1 MHKRNL
7 VSLGLLSILAAAGT
21 ASVAVVGCSGDDA
34 ATDAGPDQITSDQI
48 NPPPDTGTPDT
59 GTDAGTPRA
68 RLTVVH
74 ASPAAGIVRICFAI
88 RSTTDAGTVD
98 TIAPFL
104 PLPHSRTA
112 GQIAAGQPY
121 PGLPPGFGGPLS
133 DTGSNLEV
141 LTIVPYVINAAKVAQ
156 YSREDGGT
164 PTACDEL
171 LKPDAGVALVEN
183 QDYWKLAPIPAGTF
197 KAGKAYI
204 VAAVGCPKY
213 SATLF
218 GGEAQAK
225 VKCGTDYTDDDGN
238 LGAKVFEVSKTVPN
252 ANQIGAQ
259 FLHLSPVVQNVPS
272 LGPDGVVAVFKEGD
286 ASTPIN
292 PTPSK
297 YLDNAAPATPTA
309 ATVSANGILI
319 ANAIAG
325 DASTPV
331 PMPLAA
337 VSQLSTGSNT
347 FAYVNG
353 NSYTFIALGDP
364 TLPSYINPLDGGPL
378 APDAGGVF
386 NGRSI
391 HFLGFPNEF
400 TPPKY

>member
-1 MHKRNL
+1 MRNRNL
-7 VSLGLLSILAAAGT
+7 VSLGLLSILAAAGAAGVT
-21 ASVAVVGCSGDDA
+21 VVGCNGDDA
-34 ATDAGPDQITSDQI
+34 ATDAGPDQIVSDQN

-59 GTDAGTPRA
+59 GTPDAAIPRA
-68 RLTVVH
+68 RLTMVH

-112 GQIAAGQPY
+112 SQIAAGQPY

-171 LKPDAGVALVEN
+171 LKPDAGIGLVAGT
-183 QDYWKLAPIPAGTF
+183 DYQILPAIPAGTF
-197 KAGKAYI
+197 KAGKSYI
-204 VAAVGCPKY
+204 AAAIGCPKG
-213 SATLF
+213 AAALF
-218 GGEAQAK
+218 GGEPQAK
-225 VKCGTDYTDDDGN
+225 AKCGSTFTDASGN
-238 LGAKVFEVSKTVPN
+238 MEAKIFEVSKTVPN

-259 FLHLSPVVQNVPS
+259 FLHLSPVVQAAV
-272 LGPDGVVAVFKEGD
+272 GPDGVAAVLKEGD

-292 PTPSK
+292 PTPVK
-297 YLDNAAPATPTA
+297 YGDNAAPTTPTA
-309 ATVSANGILI
+309 ATVSANGLLI
-319 ANAIAG
+319 ANALSG
-325 DASTPV
+325 DASTVV
-331 PMPLAA
+331 PMPLST
-337 VSQLSTGSNT
+337 VSQLSTGGAT

-353 NSYTFIALGDP
+353 NSYTFIAVGDP
-364 TLPSYINPLDGGPL
+364 TAPQYINPLDGG
-378 APDAGGVF
+378 ASSPDAGGVF
-386 NGRSI
+386 NGRTL